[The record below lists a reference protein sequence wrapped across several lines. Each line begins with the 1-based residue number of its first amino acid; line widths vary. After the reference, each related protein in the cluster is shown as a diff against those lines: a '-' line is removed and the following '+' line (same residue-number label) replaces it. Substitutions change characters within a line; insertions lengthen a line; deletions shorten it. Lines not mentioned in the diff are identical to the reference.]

1 VWRVG
6 LDSEGNSAGRA
17 YPYRWQIGSTKELT
31 RVVMDGKEYFY
42 LMPGQRVTVSGTL
55 RIVDKPP
62 RVNVYYWVGLIQED
76 VRIVEDRVEPKLVTV
91 EF

>member
-1 VWRVG
+1 
-6 LDSEGNSAGRA
+6 
-17 YPYRWQIGSTKELT
+17 
-31 RVVMDGKEYFY
+31 
-42 LMPGQRVTVSGTL
+42 MPGQRVTVSGTL